1 MKVKDL
7 INLIFGIENFML
19 VDAWNS
25 KALYRSWLSSKKKLD
40 ELVDLEVLGISTDT
54 VSIKQHGDNDAKP
67 VVRVSVSIRK
77 VLPVKIGK
85 EDFKIE
91 K

>member
-7 INLIFGIENFML
+7 KNLFFGIQGFVL
-19 VDAWNS
+19 VDAWNG
-25 KALYRSWLSSKKKLD
+25 KVLYRSWLSSKKKLD
-40 ELVDLEVLGISTDT
+40 ELVDLVVLGISADT
-54 VSIKQHGDNDAKP
+54 VSIKRQGDNDKKP
-67 VVRVSVSIRK
+67 VVRISVSDCE